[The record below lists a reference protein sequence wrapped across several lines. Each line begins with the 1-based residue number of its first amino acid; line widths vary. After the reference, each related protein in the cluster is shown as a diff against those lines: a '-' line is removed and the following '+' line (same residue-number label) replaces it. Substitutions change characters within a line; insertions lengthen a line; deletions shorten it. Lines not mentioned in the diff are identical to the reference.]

1 MRLQK
6 IDAETGLQLPDKEPT
21 KYSFRSAEDRPRPP
35 LEDLLIKDVAEWG
48 ETEDLDR
55 LVEEKTKYL
64 KMLTGSQAYDSNH
77 KSSFERGVEQG
88 LSKLQISVSLT

>member
-1 MRLQK
+1 LRLQK
-6 IDAETGLQLPDKEPT
+6 IDADTGLQLPDKEPT

-35 LEDLLIKDVAEWG
+35 LEDLVIKDVAEWG

-64 KMLTGSQAYDSNH
+64 KMLTGSQAYDSKY
-77 KSSFERGVEQG
+77 KSSFERFVEQG
-88 LSKLQISVSLT
+88 LRKLQITVSLT